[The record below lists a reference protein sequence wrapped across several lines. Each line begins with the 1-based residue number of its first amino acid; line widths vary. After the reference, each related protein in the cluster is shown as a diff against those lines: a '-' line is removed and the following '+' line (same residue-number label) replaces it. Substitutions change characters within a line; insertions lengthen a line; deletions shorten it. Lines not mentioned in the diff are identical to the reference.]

1 MRICPNC
8 RRENED
14 DRDFCEEC
22 NAYLRWDPTV
32 LAPSVSGGGSSTPP
46 SPLPSPTPPVSP
58 ATGRPPGEVAQL
70 LPVIK
75 EGQTLGSQ
83 PPAPAAETPPPVVP
97 PKEAP
102 AAPELVQI
110 TLRLPDEEGAG
121 GASVATKVDPGMHA
135 VVRGLIRNQSD
146 IVDNYELSIE
156 GMPTEWWTITPSTV
170 YLVPYGAP
178 GGQYEQ
184 EVEVRL
190 HPPRSPDAEARAWS
204 LRLVALSKAHG
215 TRAGSAS
222 ITATIGAYQE
232 FETEVRPEYA
242 RGRRRGTF
250 AIAVRNRAN
259 AACEFTF
266 AAVDSSNACRFT
278 FAEPAVTAA
287 PGRRAG
293 TAFRAIPRK
302 HIWIGKGVDRRF
314 TVTASVSG
322 STAPPVTRPAVYR
335 QKAWVAK
342 WVLLLLPLLI
352 GAAAAVILLL
362 PHNTTVPNVRGKTVF
377 AAKKLLEAQGLAL
390 GEVTASDQKTQ
401 KRALVGK
408 IRDQSK
414 SPGSKVKKGTLIGV
428 QVWSGTGTATVPDL
442 KAMSLNEAKVA
453 LERVNLTVGKET
465 PEPASPDTVKIVSQ
479 SPAAQTTVKEGTPI
493 DLFFP
498 AVVESTTTGAGSTT
512 TGTGPGATTTTGQ
525 TTTAAPTGKTAKGAV
540 QVPVVAGLAAAAA
553 AAKLRALGF
562 DVQTVGAFSTEKA
575 GTIVGQDPPVG
586 TPLAPGT
593 PIQISVSVGYPLL
606 AFDDG
611 KDVKV
616 MGGADGNKVKPL
628 AATPD
633 AEDEPTWQP
642 GGTLL
647 AYRRGPDSTSGAI
660 GILDTKNP
668 ATSARKLTAGPN
680 DRRPAFARNGKV
692 LAFIRGPAPGTA
704 GVNQLCFLALK
715 TAAKVSC
722 VSTPSVDIDRPAWSP
737 DGRAILAVSTTA
749 ADQTKSQL
757 FLFTTT
763 KPFSPNASAWS
774 AQGAVGPATGVVLF
788 AAFSPDG
795 TQVAAAANWG
805 AKDPSVFS
813 VFLAPWGSSGLGGPK
828 PVKPTVRAC
837 DVAWRPD
844 GKEIAV
850 TQLDNCGLKNGDIVR
865 FDPAKPSAQTTVR
878 TGVGSD
884 PAWQPLEL
892 PTG

>member
-1 MRICPNC
+1 
-8 RRENED
+8 
-14 DRDFCEEC
+14 
-22 NAYLRWDPTV
+22 
-32 LAPSVSGGGSSTPP
+32 
-46 SPLPSPTPPVSP
+46 
-58 ATGRPPGEVAQL
+58 

-75 EGQTLGSQ
+75 EGQTLASQ
-83 PPAPAAETPPPVVP
+83 PPAPAAEPPPVVRAQP
-97 PKEAP
+97 VP

-110 TLRLPDEEGAG
+110 TLRLPEEEGAG
-121 GASVATKVDPGMHA
+121 GASVATKVEPGMHA
-135 VVRGLIRNQSD
+135 VVRALIRNQSD
-146 IVDNYELSIE
+146 IVDNYELGIE
-156 GMPTEWWTITPSTV
+156 GMPAEWWTITPSTV

-190 HPPRSPDAEARAWS
+190 HPPRSPDAEARAWT
-204 LRLVALSKAHG
+204 LRVVAHSKAHG
-215 TRAGSAS
+215 TPAGAAS
-222 ITATIGAYQE
+222 ITATIGPYQE

-242 RGRRRGTF
+242 RGRRRGNF

-266 AAVDSSNACRFT
+266 AAVDSSNACHFT
-278 FAEPAVTAA
+278 FAEATVTAA

-302 HIWIGKGVDRRF
+302 QIWIGKGVDRRF

-335 QKAWVAK
+335 QKPWVAK
-342 WVLLLLPLLI
+342 WVPVLIPLLI
-352 GAAAAVILLL
+352 GAAVAVILLL
-362 PHNTTVPNVRGKTVF
+362 PHNTAVPNIRGKTVF

-390 GEVTASDQKTQ
+390 GEVTASDRKTQ
-401 KRALVGK
+401 NRRLIGK
-408 IRDQSK
+408 IQDQSK
-414 SPGSKVKKGTLIGV
+414 APGSKVKKGTVIGV

-442 KAMSLNEAKVA
+442 KAMTLNEAKVA

-479 SPAAQTTVKEGTPI
+479 SPAAQTAVKEGTPI

-498 AVVESTTTGAGSTT
+498 AVEPTEPTTS
-512 TGTGPGATTTTGQ
+512 TGPQATPTTGQ
-525 TTTAAPTGKTAKGAV
+525 TTQTGPSGQTTQTAPPGKTAKGAV
-540 QVPVVAGLAAAAA
+540 NVPVVAGLAAVAAA
-553 AAKLRALGF
+553 AQLRALGF
-562 DVQTVGAFSTEKA
+562 EVQTQGAFSTDKP
-575 GTIVGQDPPVG
+575 GTIVGQSPPEG

-593 PIQISVSVGYPLL
+593 PIQLSVSVGYPLL

-611 KDVKV
+611 KDVNV
-616 MGGADGNKVKPL
+616 MGGADGKKVQPL
-628 AATPD
+628 AATSD
-633 AEDEPTWQP
+633 AEDEPSWQP
-642 GGTLL
+642 GGTLR
-647 AYRRGPDSTSGAI
+647 AYRRGPDASSGAI

-680 DRRPAFARNGKV
+680 DRRPAFAPNGKA
-692 LAFIRGPAPGTA
+692 LAFIRGPAPGTT

-722 VSTPSVDIDRPAWSP
+722 VSTPAVDIDRPTWSP
-737 DGRAILAVSTTA
+737 DGRAILTVSSTA
-749 ADQTKSQL
+749 ADRTKSQL

-763 KPFSPNASAWS
+763 RPFSPKASAWS
-774 AQGAVGPATGVVLF
+774 AHGPVGPATGFVLF

-795 TQVAAAANWG
+795 TQVAAAANWS

-813 VFLAPWGSSGLGGPK
+813 VFLAPWGPSGLGAPK

-844 GKEIAV
+844 GKELAV
-850 TQLDNCGLKNGDIVR
+850 TQLDDCGGRSGDIVR
-865 FDPAKPSAQTTVR
+865 FDPANPSAQTTVR
-878 TGVGSD
+878 TGAGSS